1 MCGFHQK
8 YSIISFYKQGS
19 KHRIGVSC
27 SKPEHKAQPRYRTQ
41 IPKFQGVPS
50 PLPISEF
57 LNSFLSPAHFE
68 PHKVPVLPWRSAP
81 TWHFS
86 PPPLTNHFLIAFGD
100 WNKKHFYIWK
110 CVFLHP
116 LCSTRALS
124 VTQLIR
130 PWHAIC
136 FCAPSTLLPI
146 LNVKKCSQK
155 TTSKFNL
162 NWTKGRH
169 KISKWQA
176 LLKLCKCTTILK
188 PSSSLSRAGQVTVCQ
203 LCKAVPHTSSCHFS
217 LRIRPDSTLTHLSIH
232 PHLGDF

>member
-1 MCGFHQK
+1 MQNPD
-8 YSIISFYKQGS
+8 SQISGGTFPTA
-19 KHRIGVSC
+19 HV
-27 SKPEHKAQPRYRTQ
+27 T
-41 IPKFQGVPS
+41 
-50 PLPISEF
+50 ISEF